1 MQIALAGPGPARRPA
16 PACRDAVP
24 GYGARPALGVAR
36 LYGKDERIFAEGD
49 PAPTFYRVLSGAVRS
64 FKLLADGRRQID
76 AFHLRGDVFGL
87 ETGAQ
92 HRFYAEAVGGAT
104 LLAIPRRAIEGSG
117 GDDGLRAEV
126 VTALRVELDRARDHM
141 LLLGRRSAL
150 EKIATFLLGLAERT
164 GSDDALEL
172 PMSRA
177 DIADHL
183 GLTIETV
190 SRSLTQLERSRVIEV
205 PAHRRAIV
213 LKRRAALEELLA

>member
-1 MQIALAGPGPARRPA
+1 MQIALAAPGPVRRPA
-16 PACRDAVP
+16 PARLDAP
-24 GYGARPALGVAR
+24 CAYGARGALGVAR

-49 PAPTFYRVLSGAVRS
+49 AAPTFYRVLSGAVRS

-87 ETGAQ
+87 ETGAL
-92 HRFYAEAVGGAT
+92 HRFCAEAV
-104 LLAIPRRAIEGSG
+104 G

-126 VTALRVELDRARDHM
+126 VAALRVELDRARDHM

-164 GSDDALEL
+164 GSEDALDL

-205 PAHRRAIV
+205 PAHRRSIV